1 MATSNI
7 APTSALALESEWK
20 LPDRG
25 LVGICALIATES
37 ALFLIFVIAYLFYI
51 GKSLSGPYP
60 KDVLELPIFASI
72 CLLSSSLTIVL
83 AEHALEK
90 GLLARFKLWWTV
102 TIVLGLVFL
111 SETAL
116 EWRHLIVDEHLT
128 IATNLFGTTF
138 YSLVGLHGSHVI
150 VGLFFLLL
158 VLLVTLGGFPI
169 ETQKRRVKMLS
180 WYWHFVDVVWVIVF
194 TVVYIIGR

>member
-7 APTSALALESEWK
+7 VPPSALAMENEWK

-72 CLLSSSLTIVL
+72 CLLSSSITIVL

-102 TIVLGLVFL
+102 TIILGLVFL